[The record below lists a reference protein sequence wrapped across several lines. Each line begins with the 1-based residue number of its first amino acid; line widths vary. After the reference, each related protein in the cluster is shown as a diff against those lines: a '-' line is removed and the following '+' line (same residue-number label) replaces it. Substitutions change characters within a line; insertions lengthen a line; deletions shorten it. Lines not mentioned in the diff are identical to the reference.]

1 MIYFCAIS
9 VMRNEQQREQA
20 MSQFPNL
27 APVRQHLTTDH
38 ISDVVEHVRS
48 QLEASDLQTKIKPG
62 MRVAI
67 GLGSR
72 GVGCIRD
79 VVTPLVETLLA
90 WGASPFL
97 VPAMGSHG
105 GGTAEGQREVLI
117 GYGLGKL
124 GVPILSN
131 MESVQIGTTPEGMP
145 VYTDTNAAQADAI
158 IVVNRIKP
166 HTAFRN
172 HWESGLMKMLAVGLG
187 KERGAATIHG
197 WGLRDAMPAA
207 ARVALAKLPVVAGIA
222 IVENGQHQPAAIELI
237 PADQIEAREPALLQ
251 LAWQH
256 LPRIPLEPLDLLI
269 LQEIGKDISGTG
281 MDLNV
286 VGMWRR
292 TGGTP
297 QPDFRVIT
305 ALDLTPNSH
314 GNAVGVG
321 YCDIIPQRLADKIDR
336 HVTYTNCLT
345 AGNYNGGKIPITLP
359 TDQDVIN
366 AALPRTNPAQ
376 ARVVVARN
384 TLDLG
389 ILWVS
394 ESLLADVPNH
404 ATLEQIGPPQP
415 MTFDALGRFVLP
427 EISVAAH

>member
-1 MIYFCAIS
+1 MTT
-9 VMRNEQQREQA
+9 
-20 MSQFPNL
+20 FPSL
-27 APVRQHLTTDH
+27 APFHQHLTTDH
-38 ISDVVEHVRS
+38 IADIPAHVRN
-48 QLEASDLQTKIKPG
+48 QLITSGIRERIQPG

-72 GVGCIRD
+72 GITTIREI
-79 VVTPLVETLLA
+79 VAPLVDTLLQ
-90 WGASPFL
+90 WGAQPFL
-97 VPAMGSHG
+97 IPAMGSHG
-105 GGTAEGQREVLI
+105 GGTAEGQHEVLI
-117 GYGLGKL
+117 GYGLADL

-131 MESVQIGTTPEGMP
+131 MESVQIGTTPQGETPAGMP
-145 VYTDTNAAQADAI
+145 VYADINATQADAI

-172 HWESGLMKMLAVGLG
+172 AWESGLMKMLAVGLG

-207 ARVALAKLPVVAGIA
+207 ARITLATLPVVAGIG
-222 IVENGQHQPAAIELI
+222 IVENGQHQPAAIEVI
-237 PADQIEAREPALLQ
+237 PANQIEAREPALLQ

-321 YCDIIPQRLADKIDR
+321 YCDIVPQRLVDKIDR

-345 AGNYNGGKIPITLP
+345 AGNFNGGKIPITLA
-359 TDQDVIN
+359 TDHDVIS
-366 AALPRTNPAQ
+366 ASLPRTAPTQ
-376 ARVVVARN
+376 ARVVIARN

-389 ILWVS
+389 HLWIS
-394 ESLLADVPNH
+394 EALLPQAAQI

-415 MTFDALGRFVLP
+415 ITFDAMGQLSMPQL
-427 EISVAAH
+427 AATHK

>member
-1 MIYFCAIS
+1 M
-9 VMRNEQQREQA
+9 NT
-20 MSQFPNL
+20 FPQI
-27 APVRQHLTTDH
+27 APVRQRLTEDH
-38 ISDVVEHVRS
+38 IADVAAHVRA
-48 QLEASDLQTKIKPG
+48 QLAASDLQARIQPG
-62 MRVAI
+62 SRVAI

-72 GVGCIRD
+72 GVACISD
-79 VVTPLVETLLA
+79 VVTPLVETLLE
-90 WGASPFL
+90 WGALPFL

-117 GYGLGKL
+117 GYGLAKL

-131 MESVQIGTTPEGMP
+131 MESLQIGSTPEGMP
-145 VYTDTNAAQADAI
+145 VYTDINASQADAI

-172 HWESGLMKMLAVGLG
+172 DWESGLMKMLAVGLG

-197 WGLRDAMPAA
+197 WGLRDSMPAA
-207 ARVALAKLPVVAGIA
+207 ARVVIATLPVIAGIG
-222 IVENGQHQPAAIELI
+222 IVENGQHQPAAIEVI
-237 PADQIEAREPALLQ
+237 PAAQIEAREPALLT

-256 LPRIPLEPLDLLI
+256 LPRIPLEPLDLLV
-269 LQEIGKDISGTG
+269 LQEIGKDLSGTG

-297 QPDFRVIT
+297 QPDFRLIT

-321 YCDIIPQRLADKIDR
+321 YCDIIPQRLADKVDR

-345 AGNYNGGKIPITLP
+345 AGNFNGGKIPITLP
-359 TDQDVIN
+359 TDQEVIR
-366 AALPRTNPAQ
+366 AALPRTNSSL
-376 ARVVVARN
+376 ARVVIARN

-389 ILWVS
+389 LLWVS
-394 ESLLADVPNH
+394 QSLLPQVATL
-404 ATLEQIGPPQP
+404 ATLEQFGPPQP
-415 MTFDALGRFVLP
+415 MEFDAMGQLSLP
-427 EISVAAH
+427 ILYVAAH

>member
-1 MIYFCAIS
+1 MTD
-9 VMRNEQQREQA
+9 
-20 MSQFPNL
+20 FPKL
-27 APVRQHLTTDH
+27 APVRQHLTTDR
-38 ISDVVEHVRS
+38 IDDVAAHLHAQLAASPLQASVR
-48 QLEASDLQTKIKPG
+48 PG
-62 MRVAI
+62 MRIAI

-72 GVGCIRD
+72 GVACIRE
-79 VVTPLVETLLA
+79 VVTPLVEALLA
-90 WGASPFL
+90 WGAQPFL

-105 GGTAEGQREVLI
+105 GGTAQGQREVLI
-117 GYGLGKL
+117 GYGLAEL

-131 MESVQIGTTPEGMP
+131 MESIQIGATPQGMP
-145 VYTDTNAAQADAI
+145 VYSDINAAQADAI

-172 HWESGLMKMLAVGLG
+172 DWESGLMKMLAVGLG
-187 KERGAATIHG
+187 KEQGAAIIHG

-207 ARVALAKLPVVAGIA
+207 ARVVLAKLPVVAGIG
-222 IVENGQHQPAAIELI
+222 IVENGKHQPAAIEVI
-237 PADQIEAREPALLQ
+237 PAAQIEAREPALLT

-256 LPRIPLEPLDLLI
+256 LPRIPLEPLDLLV

-292 TGGTP
+292 TGGVQ

-321 YCDIIPQRLADKIDR
+321 YCDLIPQRLADKIDR

-345 AGNYNGGKIPITLP
+345 AGNFNGAKLPITLP
-359 TDQDVIN
+359 TDHAVIR
-366 AALPRTNPAQ
+366 AALPRTAPTQ

-384 TLDLG
+384 TLELG
-389 ILWVS
+389 LLWVS
-394 ESLLADVPNH
+394 EALLPQIGAIP
-404 ATLEQIGPPQP
+404 TLEQIGPPQP
-415 MTFDALGRFVLP
+415 MTFDAMGQFSLP
-427 EISVAAH
+427 ELHMAAH

>member
-1 MIYFCAIS
+1 
-9 VMRNEQQREQA
+9 
-20 MSQFPNL
+20 MSPTIQLPNL
-27 APVRQHLTTDH
+27 APVRQHLISDH
-38 ISDVVEHVRS
+38 IADIDAEVRTQLDAS
-48 QLEASDLQTKIKPG
+48 QLRQRIQPG
-62 MRVAI
+62 MRVAV

-72 GVGCIRD
+72 GISTIRD
-79 VVTPLVETLLA
+79 IVTPLIETLLD
-90 WGASPFL
+90 WGAQPFL

-105 GGTAEGQREVLI
+105 GGTAEGQRDVLI
-117 GYGLGKL
+117 GYGLAKL

-145 VYTDTNAAQADAI
+145 VYTDTHASKADAI
-158 IVVNRIKP
+158 IVINRIKP

-172 HWESGLMKMLAVGLG
+172 DWESGLMKMLAVGFG
-187 KERGAATIHG
+187 KEQGAATIHG

-207 ARVALAKLPVVAGIA
+207 ARVVLAKLPVVAGIG
-222 IVENGQHQPAAIELI
+222 IVENGNHRPVAIEVIPAA
-237 PADQIEAREPALLQ
+237 QIEAREPALLT

-256 LPRIPLEPLDLLI
+256 LPRIPLEPLDLLV

-292 TGGTP
+292 TGGAP
-297 QPDFRVIT
+297 QPDFRVIA

-321 YCDIIPQRLADKIDR
+321 YCDLIPQRLADKIDR

-345 AGNYNGGKIPITLP
+345 AGNFNGGKLPITLA
-359 TDQDVIN
+359 TDLDVIS
-366 AALPRTNPAQ
+366 AALPRTASSQ
-376 ARVVVARN
+376 ARMVVARN

-389 ILWVS
+389 LLWVS
-394 ESLLADVPNH
+394 ESLLPQLASVP
-404 ATLEQIGPPQP
+404 TLEQIGPPHP
-415 MTFDALGRFVLP
+415 LTFDAMGQLSLP
-427 EISVAAH
+427 VIDFAAH

>member
-1 MIYFCAIS
+1 M
-9 VMRNEQQREQA
+9 NP
-20 MSQFPNL
+20 FPNL
-27 APVRQHLTTDH
+27 APVRQRLTEDR
-38 ISDVVEHVRS
+38 IADVAAHVRG
-48 QLEASDLQTKIKPG
+48 QLTATDLQAHVKPG

-72 GVGCIRD
+72 GVTCISD
-79 VVTPLVETLLA
+79 VVTPLVETLLD
-90 WGASPFL
+90 WGAQPFL

-117 GYGLGKL
+117 GYGLAKL

-131 MESVQIGTTPEGMP
+131 MESIQIGATPEGMP
-145 VYTDTNAAQADAI
+145 VYTDLNAAQADAI

-172 HWESGLMKMLAVGLG
+172 HWESGLMKMVAVGLG
-187 KERGAATIHG
+187 KEQGAATIHG
-197 WGLRDAMPAA
+197 WGLRDSMPAA
-207 ARVALAKLPVVAGIA
+207 ARVVLATLPVIAGIG
-222 IVENGQHQPAAIELI
+222 IVENGQHQPAAIEVI
-237 PADQIEAREPALLQ
+237 PAAQIEAREPALLT

-256 LPRIPLEPLDLLI
+256 LPRIPLEPLDLLV
-269 LQEIGKDISGTG
+269 LQEMGKDVSGTG

-292 TGGTP
+292 TGGAP

-314 GNAVGVG
+314 GNAIGVG
-321 YCDIIPQRLADKIDR
+321 YCDIIPQRLADKVDR
-336 HVTYTNCLT
+336 HITYTNCLT
-345 AGNYNGGKIPITLP
+345 AGNFNGGKIPITLP
-359 TDQDVIN
+359 TDQEVIR
-366 AALPRTNPAQ
+366 AALPRTESTL
-376 ARVVVARN
+376 ARVVIARN

-389 ILWVS
+389 LLWVS
-394 ESLLADVPNH
+394 ESLLPQVATI

-415 MTFDALGRFVLP
+415 MEFDAMGQLSLP
-427 EISVAAH
+427 NLHVAAH

>member
-1 MIYFCAIS
+1 MT
-9 VMRNEQQREQA
+9 N
-20 MSQFPNL
+20 FPKL
-27 APVRQHLTTDH
+27 APVRQHLSGDH
-38 ISDVVEHVRS
+38 IVNVAAHVRA
-48 QLEASDLQTKIKPG
+48 QLAVVSLQTHIQPG

-72 GVGCIRD
+72 GVSCICD
-79 VVTPLVETLLA
+79 VVTPLVETLLE
-90 WGASPFL
+90 WGAQPFL

-105 GGTAEGQREVLI
+105 GGTADGQREVLI
-117 GYGLGKL
+117 GYGLAKL
-124 GVPILSN
+124 GIPILSN
-131 MESVQIGTTPEGMP
+131 MESVPIGTTPEGML
-145 VYTDTNAAQADAI
+145 VYTDINASQADAI
-158 IVVNRIKP
+158 LVVNRIKP

-172 HWESGLMKMLAVGLG
+172 QWESGLMKMLAVGLG
-187 KERGAATIHG
+187 KEQGAATIHD
-197 WGLRDAMPAA
+197 WGLRDSMPAA
-207 ARVALAKLPVVAGIA
+207 ARVVLAKLPVIAGIG
-222 IVENGQHQPAAIELI
+222 IVENGQHQPTAIEII
-237 PADQIEAREPALLQ
+237 PAAQIEAREPILLQ

-297 QPDFRVIT
+297 QPDFRAIT
-305 ALDLTPNSH
+305 ALDLTLNSH

-321 YCDIIPQRLADKIDR
+321 YCDIIPQRLADKVDR

-345 AGNYNGGKIPITLP
+345 AGNFNGGKMPITLP
-359 TDQDVIN
+359 TDQEVIS
-366 AALPRTNPAQ
+366 AILPRTASAQ
-376 ARVVVARN
+376 ARVVIARN

-389 ILWVS
+389 LLWVS
-394 ESLLADVPNH
+394 ETLLPQIGTI

-415 MTFDALGRFVLP
+415 LEFDAMGQLSLP
-427 EISVAAH
+427 LSRIAAH

>member
-1 MIYFCAIS
+1 
-9 VMRNEQQREQA
+9 
-20 MSQFPNL
+20 MSHFPNF
-27 APVRQHLTTDH
+27 APVRQHLSTDH
-38 ISDVVEHVRS
+38 VVDVAAHLRG
-48 QLEASDLQTKIKPG
+48 QLAASGLQSRIKPG

-72 GVGCIRD
+72 GIACISD

-90 WGASPFL
+90 WDAQPFL

-117 GYGLGKL
+117 GYGLAKL
-124 GVPILSN
+124 GIPIFSN
-131 MESVQIGTTPEGMP
+131 MESQQIGTTPEGMP
-145 VYTDTNAAQADAI
+145 VYCDINAASADAI
-158 IVVNRIKP
+158 IVINRVKP

-172 HWESGLMKMLAVGLG
+172 SWESGMMKMLAVGLG

-207 ARVALAKLPVVAGIA
+207 ARVVISTLPVVAGIG
-222 IVENGQHQPAAIELI
+222 IVENGHHQPAAIELI
-237 PADQIEAREPALLQ
+237 PAAEIEAREPALLT

-297 QPDFRVIT
+297 QPDFRTIT

-345 AGNYNGGKIPITLP
+345 AGNFNGGKIPITLA
-359 TDQDVIN
+359 TDEAVIH
-366 AALPRTNPAQ
+366 AAMPRAAAAQ
-376 ARVVVARN
+376 ARVVIARN

-389 ILWVS
+389 VLWVS
-394 ESLLADVPNH
+394 DALLPQLNTVPS
-404 ATLEQIGPPQP
+404 LEQIGPPQP
-415 MTFDALGRFVLP
+415 IEFDTTGQLMLP
-427 EISVAAH
+427 ELASISH

>member
-1 MIYFCAIS
+1 
-9 VMRNEQQREQA
+9 
-20 MSQFPNL
+20 MSEFPKI
-27 APVRQHLTTDH
+27 APVRQRLTTDH
-38 ISDVVEHVRS
+38 IADVSGHVTA
-48 QLEASDLQTKIKPG
+48 QLDATALQARLKPG
-62 MRVAI
+62 TRVAI

-72 GVGCIRD
+72 GVSCIRE
-79 VVTPLVETLLA
+79 VVTPLVATLLD
-90 WGASPFL
+90 WGMLPFL

-117 GYGLGKL
+117 GYGLDQL

-145 VYTDTNAAQADAI
+145 VYADTHAAQADAI

-172 HWESGLMKMLAVGLG
+172 LWESGLMKMLAVGLG

-207 ARVALAKLPVVAGIA
+207 ARVVINTLPVVAGIG
-222 IVENGQHQPAAIELI
+222 IVENGQHQPAAIEVI
-237 PADQIEAREPALLQ
+237 PAHEIEAREPALLE

-256 LPRIPLEPLDLLI
+256 LPRIPLEPLDLLV

-297 QPDFRVIT
+297 RPDFRVIT

-321 YCDIIPQRLADKIDR
+321 YCDIIPERLAAKIDR

-345 AGNYNGGKIPITLP
+345 AGNFNGGKIPITLA
-359 TDQDVIN
+359 TDQEVIQ
-366 AALPRTNPAQ
+366 AALPRTNPEA
-376 ARVVVARN
+376 ARVVIASN

-389 ILWVS
+389 LLWVS
-394 ESLLADVPNH
+394 ESLLAQLAAFP
-404 ATLEQIGPPQP
+404 TLEQIGPAQR
-415 MTFDALGRFVLP
+415 MEFDTLGQLSLAQVP
-427 EISVAAH
+427 VATH

>member
-1 MIYFCAIS
+1 MLS
-9 VMRNEQQREQA
+9 
-20 MSQFPNL
+20 FPNL
-27 APVRQHLTTDH
+27 APVRQELKTDH
-38 ISDVVEHVRS
+38 IADVSSHVRA
-48 QLEASDLQTKIKPG
+48 QLQSSNLRQRIKVG
-62 MRVAI
+62 ARVAI

-72 GVGCIRD
+72 GVSCISD
-79 VVTPLVETLLA
+79 VVTPLVETLFE
-90 WGASPFL
+90 WGANPIL

-105 GGTAEGQREVLI
+105 GGTAEGQSEVLV

-124 GVPILSN
+124 GAPILSN
-131 MESVQIGTTPEGMP
+131 MDSVQIGVTPQGMP
-145 VYTDTNAAQADAI
+145 VYTDINASQADTI

-172 HWESGLMKMLAVGLG
+172 QWESGLMKMLAVGLG

-207 ARVALAKLPVVAGIA
+207 ARVVLAKLPVVAGIG

-237 PADQIEAREPALLQ
+237 PAEQIEAREPHLLTM
-251 LAWQH
+251 AWQH

-292 TGGTP
+292 TGGEP
-297 QPDFRVIT
+297 KPDFRAIT

-321 YCDIIPQRLADKIDR
+321 YCDVIPQRLADKVDR
-336 HVTYTNCLT
+336 QVTYTNCLT

-359 TDQDVIN
+359 TDQAVIS
-366 AALPRTNPAQ
+366 AVLPRTEPAQ

-389 ILWVS
+389 LLWVS
-394 ESLLADVPNH
+394 EALLPQVSTV
-404 ATLEQIGPPQP
+404 ATLKQIGPAQP
-415 MTFDALGRFVLP
+415 MTFDAMGQLSLP
-427 EISVAAH
+427 QLALASH